1 MVQLLS
7 LRVAI
12 VRAAFAPSNQTA
24 IASRCLFSTTSLKR
38 KDDILLSSHK
48 NNVTTLTMNQPKKL
62 NGWTM
67 EMMKKIKDS
76 MDSLAKDPA
85 TKVVVLT
92 GADPYYCAGNKGAK
106 VNVFLP
112 YI

>member
-1 MVQLLS
+1 
-7 LRVAI
+7 
-12 VRAAFAPSNQTA
+12 
-24 IASRCLFSTTSLKR
+24 
-38 KDDILLSSHK
+38 
-48 NNVTTLTMNQPKKL
+48 
-62 NGWTM
+62 M